1 MRRTN
6 FMMVVFQQANSNGK
20 KKKYLGKI
28 KYRVDYDFITSTL
41 TVTVIECKV
50 GIHYEQQNKGYA
62 RPETKS
68 FDRYDRILHQQT
80 IMAAIQFNG
89 IRQSYQ
95 ISIRTSPQWT
105 LTDFLTRM
113 SASTC
118 FLTTRRS
125 LRPKFTGKP

>member
-1 MRRTN
+1 
-6 FMMVVFQQANSNGK
+6 MMVVFQQANSNGK

-68 FDRYDRILHQQT
+68 FDTYEFCINKKLWQLYNS
-80 IMAAIQFNG
+80 MASGSHIK
-89 IRQSYQ
+89 YQ
-95 ISIRTSPQWT
+95 LGP
-105 LTDFLTRM
+105 
-113 SASTC
+113 
-118 FLTTRRS
+118 
-125 LRPKFTGKP
+125 RPHGP